1 MFFILCDTWKSL
13 LFMEVY
19 RCFETLLSDM
29 LLLSLKP
36 VYCKKY
42 VFYALSPQQQYDVN
56 TKVPK
61 KADYAS

>member
-1 MFFILCDTWKSL
+1 
-13 LFMEVY
+13 MEVY

-61 KADYAS
+61 KADCAS